1 MERFYLTFDE
11 FFKMGA
17 KVFFEAFGYK
27 VITEFELFKLPK
39 KIDVLV
45 IEAEEKTPP
54 EDFALLTWFTS
65 HNLIS
70 YKSPADRV
78 REKDFRDALIYL
90 NGPSI

>member
-1 MERFYLTFDE
+1 VERFYLTFDE